1 MAQFDVYVNNDLDS
15 QKLYPYLIDVQ
26 TDLLGHLP
34 THVVIPLLHS
44 SNIKKP
50 IPILNPIFKISDTLV
65 YMSTPQLVGISGNLL
80 SSKVCSL
87 AENRSEII
95 AALDLLFNGF

>member
-1 MAQFDVYVNNDLDS
+1 MAQFDVYVNNDVAS

-26 TDLLGHLP
+26 ADILGHLP
-34 THVVIPLLHS
+34 TRVVIPLLHR

-65 YMSTPQLVGISGNLL
+65 CMSTPQLVGISSSLL
-80 SSKVCSL
+80 SAKVCSL
-87 AENRSEII
+87 AEKRSEII
-95 AALDLLFNGF
+95 AALDLLFTGF